1 MKRLAV
7 LKKFFRIHKRKIKYL
22 AAALFLGFA
31 VIAWLAY
38 IASIHAA
45 QIFNREMA
53 RQHLLDGSVTVE
65 RLVASPLGHVSFEN
79 LEWKGTYD
87 NNRVIIPSGS
97 FKVRP
102 LDIVFKRI
110 STRTIENLELNDAD
124 IELTFTPRM
133 HIRGFKAAERLEKPP
148 EKKGEKK
155 KRNFDI
161 KLKNLDV
168 ALKLNHCHVTIHF
181 KQRLHKFTDVNAD
194 IHYNSKDKLDIDFST
209 GELAGTLEGHGIDLQ
224 GSVDLKPK
232 VSTCNLSLGIRG
244 LNPSSLG
251 TGMNIHERVSAAA
264 AVTGPISEPV
274 FVGELFMKN
283 LNLPGLKFTN
293 VKGNF
298 KYEDGYIAAK
308 NVKADIFGG
317 TCDAYGGFNI
327 DTKAY
332 EVNVLGH
339 DLHSEDAA
347 NVSFFRTLVQL
358 DLHMLCD
365 GDNRSTLTYGSFYSG
380 KGMYAI
386 VKFDS
391 IKGTFSNQYKKLKFS
406 DVEIQSES
414 GDIVAPQFELV
425 DGKLHLGNLY
435 YVSPDG
441 RRTRISFFG

>member
-1 MKRLAV
+1 MNVKALWAAH
-7 LKKFFRIHKRKIKYL
+7 KKKIKIV
-22 AAALFLGFA
+22 AGAALLG
-31 VIAWLAY
+31 VIVLAWLAY

-45 QIFNREMA
+45 QIFNREIA
-53 RQHLLDGSVTVE
+53 KQHLLDGTITVE
-65 RLVASPLGHVSFEN
+65 RLVATPLGHVRFEN

-87 NNRVIIPSGS
+87 NNRVSIPSGS
-97 FKVRP
+97 FKVKP
-102 LDIVFKRI
+102 LDIVLRRI
-110 STRTIENLELNDAD
+110 STKTIENLELNDAD
-124 IELTFTPRM
+124 IELTFTPQM
-133 HIRGFKAAERLEKPP
+133 HVRGFKAMERPKTPP
-148 EKKGEKK
+148 QKKGEKK
-155 KRNFDI
+155 KRDFDI

-168 ALKLNHCHVTIHF
+168 ALKLNHCHVTVHF

-209 GELAGTLEGHGIDLQ
+209 GELAGTLEGHGVDLQ
-224 GSVDLKPK
+224 GSVDLKPR
-232 VSTCNLSLGIRG
+232 VSTCDLNLGIRG

-251 TGMNIHERVSAAA
+251 TGLDIHERVSAAA
-264 AVTGPISEPV
+264 TITGPISEPIS
-274 FVGELFMKN
+274 VGQLYMKN
-283 LNLPGLKFTN
+283 LNLPGLNFTN
-293 VKGNF
+293 VKGDF

-308 NVKADIFGG
+308 NVKADVFGG
-317 TCDAYGGFNI
+317 NCDAWGGFNI

-332 EVNVLGH
+332 EVNVRGH

-358 DLHMLCD
+358 DLKMLCD

-391 IKGTFSNQYKKLKFS
+391 IRGKLSNKYKKLKFS
-406 DVEIQSES
+406 DVEIKSES

-435 YVSPDG
+435 YVSPNG
-441 RRTRISFFG
+441 KRTRISFFG